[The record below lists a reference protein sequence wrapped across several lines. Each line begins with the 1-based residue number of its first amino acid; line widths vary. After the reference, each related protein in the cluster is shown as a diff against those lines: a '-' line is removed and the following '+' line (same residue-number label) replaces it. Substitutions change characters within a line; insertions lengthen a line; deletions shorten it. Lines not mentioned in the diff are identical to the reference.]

1 MVDGK
6 EVDHFE
12 LSIDI
17 KQAIADGV
25 IEAGND
31 LCVNYTA
38 VLNDKAD
45 FYIIGE
51 GKNTNTAYLEYSND
65 PNGEGTGKTPE
76 SSVHAWTFAMIVS
89 KIDGTTKTPLI
100 GAKFVLSRS
109 ADLKVSD
116 MQCDENGNPTVK
128 TDLLPMYTGD
138 SARAPYELATAEK
151 LRRTPTLQ
159 PAKPGRRQH
168 NAHRDQALGRHGL

>member
-17 KQAIADGV
+17 KQAITDGV

-45 FYIIGE
+45 FYIIGGLLVVGAGVLLVTKKRM
-51 GKNTNTAYLEYSND
+51 GKA
-65 PNGEGTGKTPE
+65 
-76 SSVHAWTFAMIVS
+76 
-89 KIDGTTKTPLI
+89 
-100 GAKFVLSRS
+100 
-109 ADLKVSD
+109 
-116 MQCDENGNPTVK
+116 EN
-128 TDLLPMYTGD
+128 
-138 SARAPYELATAEK
+138 
-151 LRRTPTLQ
+151 
-159 PAKPGRRQH
+159 
-168 NAHRDQALGRHGL
+168 

>member
-45 FYIIGE
+45 FYIIGGLLVVGAGVLLVTKKRM
-51 GKNTNTAYLEYSND
+51 GKA
-65 PNGEGTGKTPE
+65 
-76 SSVHAWTFAMIVS
+76 
-89 KIDGTTKTPLI
+89 
-100 GAKFVLSRS
+100 
-109 ADLKVSD
+109 
-116 MQCDENGNPTVK
+116 EN
-128 TDLLPMYTGD
+128 
-138 SARAPYELATAEK
+138 
-151 LRRTPTLQ
+151 
-159 PAKPGRRQH
+159 
-168 NAHRDQALGRHGL
+168 

>member
-1 MVDGK
+1 MIDGK

-51 GKNTNTAYLEYSND
+51 GNQYR
-65 PNGEGTGKTPE
+65 
-76 SSVHAWTFAMIVS
+76 M
-89 KIDGTTKTPLI
+89 
-100 GAKFVLSRS
+100 
-109 ADLKVSD
+109 
-116 MQCDENGNPTVK
+116 
-128 TDLLPMYTGD
+128 
-138 SARAPYELATAEK
+138 ARK
-151 LRRTPTLQ
+151 
-159 PAKPGRRQH
+159 
-168 NAHRDQALGRHGL
+168 

>member
-51 GKNTNTAYLEYSND
+51 GKNTNTAYLEYSNN

-89 KIDGTTKTPLI
+89 KIDGTTKAPLT
-100 GAKFVLSRS
+100 GAMRILRS
-109 ADLKVSD
+109 AICSATKTAIRPLRLICSRCTPATVREHLMSLPRLK
-116 MQCDENGNPTVK
+116 
-128 TDLLPMYTGD
+128 
-138 SARAPYELATAEK
+138 K
-151 LRRTPTLQ
+151 LQRTPTLQ

-168 NAHRDQALGRHGL
+168 NAHRDQALGRRGL